1 MSALSPEPHKT
12 SVAKRI
18 FSLLLAGLATVIPIV
33 GTVFLL
39 AWIYKALLA
48 VGRTFIFGIFQALD
62 WFRGIKYVENA
73 FGVLVQ
79 KDGGETGWMN
89 NLYNLPQGIWFFV
102 PIILLACV
110 GLAVTNR
117 PGQAVVNWVDGAL
130 TRVPFMGFLYSTIK
144 QGVDAFR
151 DMGGAR
157 KFKGVAWIEYPSPG
171 CRLMGFVTGSFMDAK
186 SGKEMT
192 SVFIPTS
199 PNPMT
204 GFVVV
209 VDEDHLEVSELTVE
223 EATKLLLSAGLV
235 APDRLAK
242 DAVSGAR

>member
-1 MSALSPEPHKT
+1 MG
-12 SVAKRI
+12 R
-18 FSLLLAGLATVIPIV
+18 GL
-33 GTVFLL
+33 
-39 AWIYKALLA
+39 IY
-48 VGRTFIFGIFQALD
+48 GIFQILD
-62 WFRGIKYVENA
+62 WFRGIKYEEVGGKLIPKPEYSPA
-73 FGVLVQ
+73 GKLLPGRT
-79 KDGGETGWMN
+79 DGWLQH
-89 NLYNLPQGIWFFV
+89 LYDLPEQIWFFV
-102 PIILLACV
+102 PIILLACM

-117 PGQAVVNWVDGAL
+117 PGQAVVNWIDGAL

-157 KFKGVAWIEYPSPG
+157 KFKGVAWVEYPSPG
-171 CRLMGFVTGSFMDAK
+171 CRLMGFVTGTFHDAK
-186 SGKEMT
+186 NGKDVT

-209 VDEDHLEVSELTVE
+209 VDDDRLEVSRLTVE

-235 APDRLAK
+235 APERLSR
-242 DAVSGAR
+242 DALAASSTPSGGKR